1 MGCRDQ
7 CASGCVWRAQRGSI
21 VRILLL
27 GIPSYKIEP
36 DVKRRRESS
45 LRASL
50 LCTEY
55 FDRLNVGFPHRSRR
69 GDLLARVDTTKICR
83 EARGPRGALAS
94 RRRVCACSFADA
106 ESSPDSNGLYWRPRL
121 GISLQSDR

>member
-7 CASGCVWRAQRGSI
+7 CASGCVWLAQRGSI

-83 EARGPRGALAS
+83 EAPTPHKALDSRDPGA
-94 RRRVCACSFADA
+94 ACSFSAA
-106 ESSPDSNGLYWRPRL
+106 
-121 GISLQSDR
+121 